1 MTSFFRGLSKA
12 PVSQTHA
19 GRLGN
24 GHLVHCSSESSKP
37 SDEVKTLS
45 VSSEPG
51 GKGEAMPVEVG
62 LAALGHIHRREVNVR
77 VCVSVCVRK
86 RPRQKRRR

>member
-24 GHLVHCSSESSKP
+24 GHLVHCSSEKRKESE
-37 SDEVKTLS
+37 EVKNLA

-51 GKGEAMPVEVG
+51 G
-62 LAALGHIHRREVNVR
+62 R
-77 VCVSVCVRK
+77 VMRCLWKWV
-86 RPRQKRRR
+86 

>member
-12 PVSQTHA
+12 PVSQIHA

-24 GHLVHCSSESSKP
+24 GHLVRCSSDRRKESE
-37 SDEVKTLS
+37 EVKNLA

-51 GKGEAMPVEVG
+51 GRAMLYVLRWV
-62 LAALGHIHRREVNVR
+62 
-77 VCVSVCVRK
+77 
-86 RPRQKRRR
+86 